1 MRWLAPKPTTSVN
14 DLGRVNGGDRA
25 LVDLDSCVSFY
36 FLFFARVA
44 VAVPYQYLV
53 PKDGTPLSGLIQ
65 DHMISGV
72 KLSMRGQF
80 FNRLFF

>member
-1 MRWLAPKPTTSVN
+1 VPLLTST
-14 DLGRVNGGDRA
+14 
-25 LVDLDSCVSFY
+25 LVSLSIF
-36 FLFFARVA
+36 FFFARVA